1 MGRQAAYPLTGNP
14 SGDSRYWQTIPS
26 GRGIPA
32 YGFRKVYDNFPA
44 VRAALGWSISGEQ
57 GYLMEVWP
65 SPAGTPGAISLPDG
79 RTIQITNGET
89 WVYASGLPPTPL
101 PSPPDQWTSGA
112 TFQPFEHGLMVW
124 RADSG
129 EIRVYIGNY
138 ATGGGGTVLMY
149 TVSQYGWLPD
159 IPFSP
164 PWPGRWF
171 PIEFGFGKIWNQMP
185 GVREQIGWAVGG
197 EQGYTM
203 TLTSADGVVTG
214 FSLPDGRLVTL
225 SQDDTWALNPTGQ

>member
-1 MGRQAAYPLTGNP
+1 
-14 SGDSRYWQTIPS
+14 
-26 GRGIPA
+26 
-32 YGFRKVYDNFPA
+32 
-44 VRAALGWSISGEQ
+44 
-57 GYLMEVWP
+57 
-65 SPAGTPGAISLPDG
+65 
-79 RTIQITNGET
+79 
-89 WVYASGLPPTPL
+89 
-101 PSPPDQWTSGA
+101 
-112 TFQPFEHGLMVW
+112 MVW